1 MSMRKEHVAVGI
13 DVELKNRLYIQYPKL
28 SFTDDFI
35 FWKTL
40 TSNPELCK
48 SILELLMG
56 VKIRKIVY
64 LEGQKYFQESND
76 GKAIRMDVYVEDD
89 QNSVY
94 DLEMQTT
101 LKSNL
106 PKRMRYYQGIC
117 DMELIQQ
124 GEDYSVLK
132 RMYIIFICTSDPFRE
147 NLPIYTFKSICQEN
161 PSLLLNDEVTKLIV
175 NASGDTSN
183 LPEGLKAFVKY
194 LSTCTPTDDLTEQ
207 IEGAVAKARL
217 NKTWR
222 DEYMTINAEYEHR
235 YKSGLADGF
244 NDGFKDGFKDGF
256 EKSLKA
262 LVNMSKNF
270 CANFT
275 EICTAVRSN
284 EGYENVS
291 DEDIRKYL

>member
-1 MSMRKEHVAVGI
+1 MQMSMEKEHVATGT
-13 DVELKNRLYIQYPKL
+13 DEELKKQFYIQYPKL

-124 GEDYSVLK
+124 GEDYNVLK
-132 RMYIIFICTSDPFRE
+132 RMYIIFICTSDPFKE
-147 NLPIYTFKSICQEN
+147 NLPIYTFKSMCQEN
-161 PSLLLNDEVTKLIV
+161 PRLLLNDEVTKMIV
-175 NASGDTSN
+175 NASGDTSS

-194 LSTCTPTDDLTEQ
+194 LSTNTPTDDLTGQ

-217 NKTWR
+217 NKRWR
-222 DEYMTINAEYEHR
+222 DEYMTINMELKQQ
-235 YKSGLADGF
+235 YKSGLEDGI
-244 NDGFKDGFKDGF
+244 
-256 EKSLKA
+256 EKGLKA

-270 CANFT
+270 YSNFT

-284 EGYENVS
+284 EGFENVS

>member
-1 MSMRKEHVAVGI
+1 MQMSMGKEHVAVGI

-194 LSTCTPTDDLTEQ
+194 LSTSTPTDDLTGQ

-217 NKTWR
+217 NKRWR
-222 DEYMTINAEYEHR
+222 DEYMTINMELKQQ
-235 YKSGLADGF
+235 YKSGLE
-244 NDGFKDGFKDGF
+244 DGFKDGFADAF

-270 CANFT
+270 YSNFT
-275 EICTAVRSN
+275 EICAAVRSN